1 MKRPGRG
8 AARAAAALLTSAA
21 LLTAPLVRAD
31 DKQACLAASEKA
43 QQLRNEGKLSAARE
57 ELLVCGRAE
66 CPKLVQQDC
75 TQWMSEVLQI
85 LPTIVPGA
93 KDRRGRDLVDVK
105 VSVDGA
111 LVAESIDGKAVPID
125 PGVHTLRFEAAGA
138 PAVEEQVVVKQG
150 EKNRIVTV
158 TLAIGEEPASAK
170 EGTAPASEPERSSAP
185 IAAYVVGGLG
195 LAALGAALY
204 VQLDANGDARDLRE
218 TCAPRCAQSD
228 VDDLETRYNIARVT
242 AAVGGAALIAGV
254 VLFILHGSGGSKASK
269 ASLPLSVHPVGAGGA
284 GATIRF

>member
-1 MKRPGRG
+1 MRRPGRG

-57 ELLVCGRAE
+57 QLLVCGRTE

-85 LPTIVPGA
+85 LPTVVPGA
-93 KDRRGRDLVDVK
+93 KDRSGRDLVDVK

-125 PGVHTLRFEAAGA
+125 PGVHTLRFEASGA
-138 PAVEEQVVVKQG
+138 PPVEEQVVVKQG

-158 TLAIGEEPASAK
+158 TLALGEEPSPTK
-170 EGTAPASEPERSSAP
+170 EGTAPAPETERSAP

-204 VQLDANGDARDLRE
+204 VQLDANRDARDLRD

-242 AAVGGAALIAGV
+242 AAVGGAALVAGV
-254 VLFILHGSGGSKASK
+254 VLFILHGSGGAKGTK
-269 ASLPLSVHPVGAGGA
+269 ASLPLSIHPVGAGGA
-284 GATIRF
+284 GAAIRF